1 MVTKR
6 LKCPCCGQESNQK
19 RIGFNRSGTQRCLC
33 TVCKRAYTLNPKKRA
48 YPEELR
54 QIAIKEY
61 YAGASGRAV
70 GNLHGMSKSNVYNW
84 IKKNRECMDK
94 SKD

>member
-1 MVTKR
+1 MNS
-6 LKCPCCGQESNQK
+6 GY
-19 RIGFNRSGTQRCLC
+19 NRSGTQRCLC
-33 TVCKRAYTLNPKKRA
+33 GLCNYKYTLNPKKRE

-70 GNLHGMSKSNVYNW
+70 GMIHGMSKSNVYNW
-84 IKKNRECMDK
+84 IKKNCGSVDK
-94 SKD
+94 SGD

>member
-1 MVTKR
+1 MR
-6 LKCPCCGQESNQK
+6 KCPRCGSESNQMSM
-19 RIGFNRSGTQRCLC
+19 GYNRSGTQRVLC
-33 TVCKRAYTLNPKKRA
+33 GKCKKTYTENPKRNA

-70 GNLHGMSKSNVYNW
+70 GALHGMSKSNVYNW
-84 IKKNRECMDK
+84 IKKK
-94 SKD
+94 P

>member
-1 MVTKR
+1 M
-6 LKCPCCGQESNQK
+6 NA
-19 RIGFNRSGTQRCLC
+19 GFNRSGTQRCLC
-33 TVCKRAYTLNPKKRA
+33 GLCNYKYTFNPKTKN

-70 GNLHGMSKSNVYNW
+70 GLLHGMNKSNVYNW
-84 IKKNRECMDK
+84 IKKNRHCVDK
-94 SKD
+94 SEN